1 MLLSM
6 SELYI
11 IQSGSLV
18 QESRST
24 NGTSS
29 FFRLVRDNCPPTR
42 PGTRVTGSKM
52 SAFVDE
58 VCQRYK
64 KYVQSHPEIVTQIE
78 STIRFLSYLVP
89 GIMCY

>member
-1 MLLSM
+1 MIMLLSM

-42 PGTRVTGSKM
+42 EHDYI
-52 SAFVDE
+52 AFDE
-58 VCQRYK
+58 Y
-64 KYVQSHPEIVTQIE
+64 
-78 STIRFLSYLVP
+78 
-89 GIMCY
+89 